1 MSKCEVAAYLYIFFT
16 LRQLEGI
23 IFMSNQKLLKDAK
36 CQTEI
41 CRRLVNKNTFKHDKT
56 SVRLLYYIT
65 SETNVFHNKLSG
77 QS

>member
-1 MSKCEVAAYLYIFFT
+1 
-16 LRQLEGI
+16 
-23 IFMSNQKLLKDAK
+23 MSNQKLLKDAK